1 MEIKILMV
9 CLGNICRSPIAEG
22 VMQSVMKK
30 NNLTGKVDSAG
41 ILLYHSGQA
50 PDKRAIRI
58 SGDNCVDISSQ
69 RARQIKPSDFKEY
82 DFIFTMDRS
91 VHMSILDLATD
102 DKVRNKVHLFMEYA
116 GYPEGTQV
124 PDPYYSGMEA
134 FQQVYELVND
144 ACEKIISKW
153 NDNR

>member
-1 MEIKILMV
+1 
-9 CLGNICRSPIAEG
+9 
-22 VMQSVMKK
+22 
-30 NNLTGKVDSAG
+30 
-41 ILLYHSGQA
+41 
-50 PDKRAIRI
+50 
-58 SGDNCVDISSQ
+58 
-69 RARQIKPSDFKEY
+69 
-82 DFIFTMDRS
+82 
-91 VHMSILDLATD
+91 
-102 DKVRNKVHLFMEYA
+102 MEYA